1 MARTSPAE
9 KITALYERLSR
20 DDESQTE
27 SNSITNQKQYL
38 EAYAREHGFRNIRHF
53 TDDGYSGTNFNRPG
67 FTELLEEIKAG
78 HVSCLITKD
87 MSRFGRNYLQ
97 VGFYTEILLP
107 DKGVRFIAVNNN
119 IDSAQPSD
127 NDFAPFLNIM
137 NEYYAKD
144 TSKKIKAIFRSR
156 MQAGK
161 RCSGSVPYGYT
172 RLDGDKQTLVV
183 DEEAAAV
190 VRRIFR
196 LACDGLGPTQIAET
210 LTQDK
215 VLIPTAY
222 MAEKHPERKLEHRYS
237 DPYFWSG
244 NTVGAILDCREYLGH
259 TILGKTVCE
268 NFKTK
273 KRRPATPDELMFF
286 PDTHEAIIDQETW
299 DTAQR
304 LRVRKPKRLSG
315 GTSTHRLSG
324 LVFCA
329 DCGSKMRYTSPEAK
343 SIRGEKVYDSDSAF
357 QCGGFSNDRR
367 NRKCVSH
374 FVKASALEAAILSA
388 IQKVSGYVLE
398 NEADFIEQMQSR
410 WKAQQAQTSDDD
422 RKELADIGRRIDE
435 LDILIKGLYESNMLG
450 KLPDRQYQRLMNQYD
465 SEQAALEQRRTEL
478 ESAVAANEQKKPD
491 TSRFI
496 GLLNK
501 YRECSEL
508 TDAML
513 YAFIEKIEVHAPTG
527 GRTVYRQ
534 QRIDIYFN
542 FIGNY
547 VPPVAEIS
555 EEERIAAI
563 EARQK
568 EKAEAKKRR
577 YEQRRR
583 ERLEALREAAQ
594 TDPEA
599 AAQYEEYLR
608 KKREAGQRQ
617 RSKLKALREADPEYI
632 RQMEEKERIEAEK
645 RLEKERKRQERASR
659 KQKETRSELVARA
672 KTDPEAAE
680 QLAALRAKEA
690 DRRAQRKTE
699 QERRMATDPAY
710 AEQIRQRNLEY
721 SRRHT
726 ARRKAQ
732 RLELEAR
739 AEAGDAE
746 AAAQLESQHA
756 YMCEA
761 QKRSR
766 QRMYD
771 EAATGD
777 PEAVA
782 RYEHYL
788 QMRRESYQKKKEEVS
803 A

>member
-1 MARTSPAE
+1 MAKISPAE

-196 LACDGLGPTQIAET
+196 LACEGVGPTQIAET

-222 MAEKHPERKLEHRYS
+222 MAEKHPERNLEHKYS
-237 DPYFWSG
+237 DPYFWS
-244 NTVGAILDCREYLGH
+244 NRTVISILDCREYLGH

-304 LRVRKPKRLSG
+304 LRVRKPKRLSS
-315 GTSTHRLSG
+315 GTNTHRLSG

-343 SIRGEKVYDSDSAF
+343 SVRGGKVYDSDSAF
-357 QCGGFSNDRR
+357 QCGGFSSGRR
-367 NRKCVSH
+367 NKKCASH
-374 FVKASALEAAILSA
+374 FVKASALEAAILAA

-398 NEADFIEQMQSR
+398 NEAEFIEQMQSR
-410 WKAQQAQTSDDD
+410 WKAQQAQTFDDD
-422 RKELADIGRRIDE
+422 RKELAGIGRRIDE
-435 LDILIKGLYESNMLG
+435 LDILIRGLYESNMLG

-547 VPPVAEIS
+547 VPPVAEVS

-599 AAQYEEYLR
+599 AEQYEEHLR

-617 RSKLKALREADPEYI
+617 RAKLKALREAYQYSSLFNAPFAKHLLHNCQSNRI
-632 RQMEEKERIEAEK
+632 RHINRNRITNDFIHSCDVLQTIINKNIVVRESLDTGNLPNCKTAVFHRVDNTAIL
-645 RLEKERKRQERASR
+645 RLCRCCNCS
-659 KQKETRSELVARA
+659 TNLV
-672 KTDPEAAE
+672 P
-680 QLAALRAKEA
+680 
-690 DRRAQRKTE
+690 RKT
-699 QERRMATDPAY
+699 A
-710 AEQIRQRNLEY
+710 I
-721 SRRHT
+721 
-726 ARRKAQ
+726 KI
-732 RLELEAR
+732 
-739 AEAGDAE
+739 G
-746 AAAQLESQHA
+746 
-756 YMCEA
+756 
-761 QKRSR
+761 
-766 QRMYD
+766 
-771 EAATGD
+771 
-777 PEAVA
+777 
-782 RYEHYL
+782 
-788 QMRRESYQKKKEEVS
+788 
-803 A
+803 

>member
-1 MARTSPAE
+1 MRLPFHKGIGSGGGDFGGYPE
-9 KITALYERLSR
+9 GERL
-20 DDESQTE
+20 
-27 SNSITNQKQYL
+27 
-38 EAYAREHGFRNIRHF
+38 
-53 TDDGYSGTNFNRPG
+53 
-67 FTELLEEIKAG
+67 
-78 HVSCLITKD
+78 C
-87 MSRFGRNYLQ
+87 
-97 VGFYTEILLP
+97 
-107 DKGVRFIAVNNN
+107 
-119 IDSAQPSD
+119 
-127 NDFAPFLNIM
+127 
-137 NEYYAKD
+137 
-144 TSKKIKAIFRSR
+144 
-156 MQAGK
+156 
-161 RCSGSVPYGYT
+161 
-172 RLDGDKQTLVV
+172 
-183 DEEAAAV
+183 
-190 VRRIFR
+190 
-196 LACDGLGPTQIAET
+196 
-210 LTQDK
+210 
-215 VLIPTAY
+215 
-222 MAEKHPERKLEHRYS
+222 
-237 DPYFWSG
+237 
-244 NTVGAILDCREYLGH
+244 
-259 TILGKTVCE
+259 
-268 NFKTK
+268 
-273 KRRPATPDELMFF
+273 
-286 PDTHEAIIDQETW
+286 
-299 DTAQR
+299 
-304 LRVRKPKRLSG
+304 
-315 GTSTHRLSG
+315 
-324 LVFCA
+324 
-329 DCGSKMRYTSPEAK
+329 
-343 SIRGEKVYDSDSAF
+343 
-357 QCGGFSNDRR
+357 
-367 NRKCVSH
+367 
-374 FVKASALEAAILSA
+374 
-388 IQKVSGYVLE
+388 LE
-398 NEADFIEQMQSR
+398 NEADFIEQMQNR

-422 RKELADIGRRIDE
+422 RKELDAVGRRIDE

-478 ESAVAANEQKKPD
+478 ESAVAANEQKKPN
-491 TSRFI
+491 TNRFI

-547 VPPVAEIS
+547 VPPVAEAS

-583 ERLEALREAAQ
+583 ERLEAFREAAQ
-594 TDPEA
+594 TDPAA
-599 AAQYEEYLR
+599 AAQYEEHLR

-617 RSKLKALREADPEYI
+617 RAKLKALREADPEYI

-746 AAAQLESQHA
+746 AAAQLEAQHA

-788 QMRRESYQKKKEEVS
+788 QMRREGYHKKKEEVS

>member
-67 FTELLEEIKAG
+67 FAELLEEIKAG

-222 MAEKHPERKLEHRYS
+222 IAEKHPERKLEHKYS

-244 NTVGAILDCREYLGH
+244 NTVGSILDCREYLGH

-304 LRVRKPKRLSG
+304 LRIRKPKRLSG

-422 RKELADIGRRIDE
+422 RKELAAVGRRIDE

-547 VPPVAEIS
+547 APPVAEVS

-599 AAQYEEYLR
+599 AAQYEEHLR

-617 RSKLKALREADPEYI
+617 RAKLKALREADPEYI
-632 RQMEEKERIEAEK
+632 RQMEEKERIQAEK

-690 DRRAQRKTE
+690 ERRAQRKAE
-699 QERRMATDPAY
+699 QERRMAADPAY
-710 AEQIRQRNLEY
+710 AEQIRQRNQEY

-746 AAAQLESQHA
+746 AAAQLDAQHT

>member
-299 DTAQR
+299 DTAQQ
-304 LRVRKPKRLSG
+304 LRIRKPKRLSG

-343 SIRGEKVYDSDSAF
+343 SIRGGKVYDSDSAF

-374 FVKASALEAAILSA
+374 FIKASALEAAILAA

-422 RKELADIGRRIDE
+422 RKELA
-435 LDILIKGLYESNMLG
+435 
-450 KLPDRQYQRLMNQYD
+450 DRQYQRLMNQYD

-547 VPPVAEIS
+547 VPPVAEVS

-599 AAQYEEYLR
+599 AAQYEEHLR

-617 RSKLKALREADPEYI
+617 RAKLKALREADPEYI
-632 RQMEEKERIEAEK
+632 RQMEEKERIEAER

-672 KTDPEAAE
+672 RIDPEAAE

-690 DRRAQRKTE
+690 DRRAQRKEE
-699 QERRMATDPAY
+699 QERRMAADPAY

-746 AAAQLESQHA
+746 AAAQLEAQHA

-771 EAATGD
+771 EAAIGD
-777 PEAVA
+777 PAAVA

-788 QMRRESYQKKKEEVS
+788 QMRRESYHKRKEEVS
-803 A
+803 T

>member
-1 MARTSPAE
+1 MAKIRPAE

-190 VRRIFR
+190 VQRIFR
-196 LACDGLGPTQIAET
+196 LACDGLGPTQIAEA

-222 MAEKHPERKLEHRYS
+222 MAEKHPERNLEHKYS
-237 DPYFWSG
+237 DPYFWS
-244 NTVGAILDCREYLGH
+244 NRTVISILDCREYLGH

-273 KRRPATPDELMFF
+273 KRRPATPDELMVF

-304 LRVRKPKRLSG
+304 LRVRKPKRLSS
-315 GTSTHRLSG
+315 GTNTHRLSG

-343 SIRGEKVYDSDSAF
+343 SVRGGKVYDSDSAF
-357 QCGGFSNDRR
+357 QCGGFSSGRR
-367 NRKCVSH
+367 NKKCASH
-374 FVKASALEAAILSA
+374 FVKASALEAAILAA

-398 NEADFIEQMQSR
+398 NESDFIEQMQRR

-422 RKELADIGRRIDE
+422 RKELAGIGRRIDE
-435 LDILIKGLYESNMLG
+435 LDILIQGLYESNMLG

-465 SEQAALEQRRTEL
+465 SEQAALEQRRAEL
-478 ESAVAANEQKKPD
+478 ESTMSANEQKKPD

-501 YRECSEL
+501 YQECSEL

-547 VPPVAEIS
+547 VPPVAEVS

-599 AAQYEEYLR
+599 AARYEEHLR

-617 RSKLKALREADPEYI
+617 REKLKALREADPEYI
-632 RQMEEKERIEAEK
+632 RQMEEKERIQAEK

-690 DRRAQRKTE
+690 DRRAQKKAE
-699 QERRMATDPAY
+699 QEQRMAADPVY

-721 SRRHT
+721 SRKHT

-746 AAAQLESQHA
+746 AAAQLTKYRA

-788 QMRRESYQKKKEEVS
+788 QMRREGYQKKKEEVS

>member
-1 MARTSPAE
+1 MAKISPAE

-78 HVSCLITKD
+78 RVSCLITKD

-196 LACDGLGPTQIAET
+196 LACEGQGPTQIAET

-222 MAEKHPERKLEHRYS
+222 MAEKHPERNLEHRYS
-237 DPYFWSG
+237 DPYFWS
-244 NTVGAILDCREYLGH
+244 NRTVISILDCREYLGH

-304 LRVRKPKRLSG
+304 LRVRKPKRLSS
-315 GTSTHRLSG
+315 GTNTHRLSG

-343 SIRGEKVYDSDSAF
+343 SIRGGKVYDSDSAF
-357 QCGGFSNDRR
+357 QCGGFSSDRR
-367 NRKCVSH
+367 NKKCVSH
-374 FVKASALEAAILSA
+374 FVKASALEAAILAA

-398 NEADFIEQMQSR
+398 NETEFIEQMQSR

-422 RKELADIGRRIDE
+422 RKELAGIGRRIDE

-547 VPPVAEIS
+547 VPPVEEVS

-577 YEQRRR
+577 YEQQRR
-583 ERLEALREAAQ
+583 ERLEALREAAR

-599 AAQYEEYLR
+599 AAQYEEHLQ

-617 RSKLKALREADPEYI
+617 RAKLKALREADPEYI
-632 RQMEEKERIEAEK
+632 RQMEEKERIQAEK
-645 RLEKERKRQERASR
+645 QLEKERKRQERASR

-672 KTDPEAAE
+672 RTNPEAAE

-690 DRRAQRKTE
+690 DRRAQRKEE
-699 QERRMATDPAY
+699 QERRMAADPAY

-746 AAAQLESQHA
+746 AAAQLEAQHA

-788 QMRRESYQKKKEEVS
+788 QMRRESYHKKKEEVS

>member
-1 MARTSPAE
+1 MNAAHAPIFDFLVHIMLVRRSKTLIFLYFQKLRYLTSA
-9 KITALYERLSR
+9 
-20 DDESQTE
+20 
-27 SNSITNQKQYL
+27 
-38 EAYAREHGFRNIRHF
+38 
-53 TDDGYSGTNFNRPG
+53 FNRPG

-196 LACDGLGPTQIAET
+196 LACEGLGPTQIAET
-210 LTQDK
+210 LTQNR

-237 DPYFWSG
+237 APYFWSG

-273 KRRPATPDELMFF
+273 KRRPATPDELMLF

-304 LRVRKPKRLSG
+304 LRVRKPKRLSS

-374 FVKASALEAAILSA
+374 FVKASALEAAILAA

-422 RKELADIGRRIDE
+422 RKELAAVGRRIDE

-450 KLPDRQYQRLMNQYD
+450 KLPDRQYQRLMSQYD

-478 ESAVAANEQKKPD
+478 ESAVVANEQKKPD

-534 QRIDIYFN
+534 QRIDIHFN

-547 VPPVAEIS
+547 VPPVAEAS

-599 AAQYEEYLR
+599 AAQYEEHLR

-617 RSKLKALREADPEYI
+617 RAKLKALREADPEHI
-632 RQMEEKERIEAEK
+632 RQMEEKERIEAER

-690 DRRAQRKTE
+690 DRRAQRKEE

>member
-172 RLDGDKQTLVV
+172 RLDGDKQTLVI

-222 MAEKHPERKLEHRYS
+222 MADKHPERKLEHRYS

-304 LRVRKPKRLSG
+304 LRIRKPKRLSG
-315 GTSTHRLSG
+315 GTNTHRLSG

-343 SIRGEKVYDSDSAF
+343 SIRGEKVFDSDSAF

-374 FVKASALEAAILSA
+374 FIKASALEAAILAA
-388 IQKVSGYVLE
+388 IQKVNGYVLE

-422 RKELADIGRRIDE
+422 RKELAAVGRRIDE

-450 KLPDRQYQRLMNQYD
+450 KLPDRQYQRLMSQYD

-534 QRIDIYFN
+534 QRIDIHFN

-547 VPPVAEIS
+547 VPPVAEAS

-568 EKAEAKKRR
+568 EKAEAEKRR

-583 ERLEALREAAQ
+583 ERLEALREAPQA
-594 TDPEA
+594 DPEA
-599 AAQYEEYLR
+599 AAQYEEHLR

-617 RSKLKALREADPEYI
+617 RAKLKALREADPEYI
-632 RQMEEKERIEAEK
+632 RQMEEKERIEAER

-672 KTDPEAAE
+672 KTDPAAAE

-690 DRRAQRKTE
+690 DRRAQRKEE

-726 ARRKAQ
+726 VRRKAQ